1 MRYEINWHSVRGKLN
16 RKYAIES
23 ALLLIIFIVGYIL
36 LSKVGLYLQDPSI
49 KEFIINAGILG
60 PLVFSILYIIT
71 MIIAPLPGFPL
82 LITAFGVFGIYQ
94 TILLNYFLCLISAS
108 MNFYIA
114 RKWGRGAILHLV
126 GKHGLDRVDGHVNE
140 FGTEILILTRLFDGF
155 LYEWISYAAGLTK
168 MSFKRYF
175 IITAICSIPYNLVA
189 LYFAQRVS
197 DLGQLFIS
205 LSIVFY
211 VTLSLPFLYVISKKL
226 FLHARKHYF
235 TTRAKKL

>member
-1 MRYEINWHSVRGKLN
+1 MNYEINWHSVRGKLN
-16 RKYAIES
+16 RKLAIETTF
-23 ALLLIIFIVGYIL
+23 LLIIFIVGYIL

-49 KEFIINAGILG
+49 KEFIISAGILG
-60 PLVFSILYIIT
+60 PLVFSVLYVIT

-94 TILLNYFLCLISAS
+94 TILLNYLLCLVSAS
-108 MNFYIA
+108 INFYIA
-114 RKWGRGAILHLV
+114 RRWGRSAILRLV
-126 GKHGLDRVDGHVNE
+126 GKHGLDRVDSHVNE

-155 LYEWISYAAGLTK
+155 LFEWISYAAGLTK
-168 MSFKRYF
+168 MSFFRYF
-175 IITAICSIPYNLVA
+175 IITAVGSIPYNIIA
-189 LYFAQRVS
+189 FYFAQKIT

-226 FLHARKHYF
+226 FLHAHKHYNIAR
-235 TTRAKKL
+235 TQNT